1 MGNDSV
7 RGTSSGE
14 AAGTP
19 GRDRDREVQQFVEA
33 LARSVTMGDGRAAVR
48 FWEVPALVV
57 SDAAVRPVTTNAEIA
72 EHFSTVKHQY
82 YARGIVD
89 TQPDLLSVE
98 WITDRIA
105 VAQVRWPYLDA
116 VGDERGEETMTYT
129 LRRDDAGNLRL
140 RAAILHGEA
149 PQH

>member
-7 RGTSSGE
+7 RESSG
-14 AAGTP
+14 AAEGRL
-19 GRDRDREVQQFVEA
+19 GRDRELEVKQFLEA

-57 SDAAVRPVTTNAEIA
+57 GEAAVRPVTSNAEVE

-82 YARGIVD
+82 YARGIID
-89 TQPDLLSVE
+89 TRPDVVSLE
-98 WITDRIA
+98 WITERI
-105 VAQVRWPYLDA
+105 VVVRVRWPYLDA
-116 VGDERGEETMTYT
+116 NGDERGEETMTYT

-140 RAAILHGEA
+140 RVAILHGEA
-149 PQH
+149 AKH